1 MKNKSTFIAFILLV
15 LFISSSIWL
24 VFEYAATEKQRD
36 LADWQVRLSIMA
48 ESQQHA
54 VEGWLDEQVN
64 HISELATNPLLQLYV
79 SQASR
84 EDFSA
89 DETGRGQLQHLR
101 NLINATADNAN
112 VYTPI
117 NNIKHNIKNTI
128 NDGIAVMNAQGILL
142 ATRYFPAEDSLINQT
157 YQHALQKQS
166 MVISNLYNSGT
177 DQEGNVQPRFI
188 IVVPVSSVQALKSND
203 YRAAVVAVINPT
215 DNLYKLLSKEWVAT
229 KTEETLLVSLDA
241 NSINFLS
248 PLKSGYGIFH
258 KQARE
263 QGDTKSSAA
272 EASVAANIGEFRVQQ
287 DYRRVSVLETARVIG
302 NTAMILVQKIDVE
315 EALAE
320 SSAHQQ
326 YILTV
331 FLLAVFILTISFIA
345 IWRHAT
351 SLRLQKATR
360 RLEARAA
367 LLNAIG
373 GSINDNIFLLDYQNK
388 LVFINEVLAD
398 SLGIDTVD
406 IRGKALNHIF
416 DNNITK
422 KLLAVRANA
431 GSEDVRNKE
440 MRLDIDEKRRDYHV
454 SIVGLNHPDYK
465 QSYLYVM
472 HDITELKDAQG
483 KHYRLMDGIISTL
496 AQVIDKHDPH
506 CEHHSERTREVA
518 IAIARAIGL
527 PQAKVDALAMAALL
541 ANIGK
546 LYIPAEI
553 LTNVEPL
560 TEAESLMLRENTSY
574 SVEILKDLEFDGP
587 VIEFVQQKNEY
598 LDGSGYPAG
607 ASGDAIHQES
617 RILSVAN
624 AFVAMTSSRAYRE
637 GMPINEVLEILMSE
651 VDSHYDRQVVAA
663 LFHLAENHSDW
674 ANWQQVKSSRHDL
687 S

>member
-1 MKNKSTFIAFILLV
+1 MNNKSTFIAFILLV

-24 VFEYAATEKQRD
+24 VFEYAANEEKRD
-36 LADWQVRLSIMA
+36 LEDLQVRLSIMA

-54 VEGWLDEQVN
+54 VERWFDEQVN
-64 HISELATNPLLQLYV
+64 HINELATNPLLQLYV
-79 SQASR
+79 SQIS
-84 EDFSA
+84 SA
-89 DETGRGQLQHLR
+89 EFTSNDTGRGQLQHLR

-117 NNIKHNIKNTI
+117 NSIKHNVKNKI

-142 ATRYFPAEDSLINQT
+142 ATRYFPVSDSLIKES
-157 YQHALQKQS
+157 YKHALLKQS
-166 MVISNLYNSGT
+166 VVISNIYNTGAGK
-177 DQEGNVQPRFI
+177 EGGAQPRFV
-188 IVVPVSSVQALKSND
+188 IVVPVSSVQALKPND

-215 DNLYKLLSKEWVAT
+215 NNLYKLLLKEWVAT
-229 KTEETLLVSLDA
+229 KSEETLLVSLDA

-248 PLKSGYGIFH
+248 PLKNGYEIFH

-263 QGDTKSSAA
+263 QGDNKTSVA
-272 EASVAANIGEFRVQQ
+272 EASVAANIGEFVTQQ
-287 DYRRVSVLETARVIG
+287 DYRRVSVLETARIIR
-302 NTAMILVQKIDVE
+302 NTAMILVQKIDLE

-331 FLLAVFILTISFIA
+331 FLLAVFIITISFIA

-373 GSINDNIFLLDYQNK
+373 GSINDNIFLLDHENR

-416 DNNITK
+416 DKNITK
-422 KLLAVRANA
+422 QLLALKPDA

-454 SIVGLNHPDYK
+454 SVVGLNHPDYK
-465 QSYLYVM
+465 RSHLYVM

-483 KHYRLMDGIISTL
+483 KHFRLMDGIISTL
-496 AQVIDKHDPH
+496 ATAIDKHDPH

-518 IAIARAIGL
+518 IAIARAMGL
-527 PQAKVDALAMAALL
+527 PQGRVDSLAMAALL
-541 ANIGK
+541 ANTGK

-560 TEAESLMLRENTSY
+560 TEEESSMLRENTSY

-607 ASGDAIHQES
+607 VSGDAIHQES

-624 AFVAMTSSRAYRE
+624 AFVAMTSSRAYRA
-637 GMPINEVLEILMSE
+637 GMPINEVLETLMSE
-651 VDSHYDRQVVAA
+651 VDSHYDRQVIAA
-663 LFHLAENHSDW
+663 LFHVAENHSDW
-674 ANWQQVKSSRHDL
+674 VNWQHVN
-687 S
+687 